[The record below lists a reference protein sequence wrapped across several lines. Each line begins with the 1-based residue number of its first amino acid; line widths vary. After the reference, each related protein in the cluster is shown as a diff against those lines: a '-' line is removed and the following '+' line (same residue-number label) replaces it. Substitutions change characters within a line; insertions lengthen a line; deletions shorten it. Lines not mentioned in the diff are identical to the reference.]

1 MPLGDTEPVA
11 FQTGNPHGSSWSFQ
25 EGSGPD
31 EATLTVARH
40 RGSRL
45 AQVAALL
52 RGESRV
58 AEGAGAARG
67 G

>member
-1 MPLGDTEPVA
+1 VPLGYTDPAV
-11 FQTGNPHGSSWSFQ
+11 FQTGNPYGSSWSFQ

-40 RGSRL
+40 QGSRL
-45 AQVAALL
+45 ARVAALL
-52 RGESRV
+52 RGEARA

>member
-1 MPLGDTEPVA
+1 MPLGYTDPAV

-31 EATLTVARH
+31 EATLPVARH
-40 RGSRL
+40 PGSRL
-45 AQVAALL
+45 ARVAALL
-52 RGESRV
+52 RVESRL